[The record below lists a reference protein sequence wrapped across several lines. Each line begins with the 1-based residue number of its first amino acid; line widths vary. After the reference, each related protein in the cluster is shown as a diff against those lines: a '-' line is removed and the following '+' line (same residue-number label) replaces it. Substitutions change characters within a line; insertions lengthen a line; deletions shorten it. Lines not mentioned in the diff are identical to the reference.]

1 MSRDNKSMDISIL
14 GREFRVACPEDE
26 QEALLAA
33 AQYLDMKMREI
44 REQGKVIGIE
54 RIAVMAAL
62 NIAFELKNKSG
73 ANSVDI
79 SSAQRRIESME
90 AMIDEAIRAQD
101 TLFNLSPSGFPLT
114 SA

>member
-1 MSRDNKSMDISIL
+1 MSRDNKGMDINIL
-14 GREFRVACPEDE
+14 GREFRVACPEGE
-26 QEALLAA
+26 QEDLLAA
-33 AQYLDMKMREI
+33 AQYLDTKMREI

-79 SSAQRRIESME
+79 SSAQRKIKSME

-101 TLFNLSPSGFPLT
+101 TLFALSPSEFPLT

>member
-1 MSRDNKSMDISIL
+1 MSRDNKGMDINIL
-14 GREFRVACPEDE
+14 GREFRVACPEGE

-62 NIAFELKNKSG
+62 NMAFELKNKSG

-79 SSAQRRIESME
+79 SSAQRKIKSME
-90 AMIDEAIRAQD
+90 VMIDDAIRAQE
-101 TLFNLSPSGFPLT
+101 TLFAVSSSELPLT

>member
-1 MSRDNKSMDISIL
+1 MSRDNKGLDINIL
-14 GREFRVACPEDE
+14 GREFRVACPEGE
-26 QEALLAA
+26 QDDLIAA

-73 ANSVDI
+73 TNSVDI
-79 SSAQRRIESME
+79 SGAQRRIESME

-101 TLFNLSPSGFPLT
+101 TLFT
-114 SA
+114 SSAS